1 MYNDRKQKI
10 PTYGGLGY
18 YTVILR
24 VVYKSETKNSPIRCY
39 RMIQSLKTIK
49 GKWGPLS
56 TVYTSIFSYILP
68 CRINETVK
76 VTRYMYT
83 NTIKRIYTIYTRVVF
98 CIE

>member
-49 GKWGPLS
+49 GNGDHSAQYPPM
-56 TVYTSIFSYILP
+56 SY
-68 CRINETVK
+68 K
-76 VTRYMYT
+76 
-83 NTIKRIYTIYTRVVF
+83 
-98 CIE
+98 

>member
-24 VVYKSETKNSPIRCY
+24 VVYKSETTLTNKMLQND
-39 RMIQSLKTIK
+39 
-49 GKWGPLS
+49 
-56 TVYTSIFSYILP
+56 TVTENNKREMGTTQHSILP